1 MPYHQANTYDVWG
14 NRRTQTGKVWGND
27 INETETYDPLT
38 LRHNG
43 WTYDAAGHV
52 VTQGGNQMPYDVAG
66 RNVSFG
72 YSGATATQTH
82 DGNGLVVRQ
91 DPVAGE
97 PVFYINSSVLGGK
110 LMAEINAMSPQ
121 SIWVIPRGGKL
132 NSHVYAGDTRIA
144 TQQVYP
150 SDPPTQIINWDQID
164 PLTGTRTSLA
174 SNNSYSF
181 LNWRSEPDLQG
192 IEVGNVDPATLPPP
206 PPDPDIPDY
215 FGGGGTGWNPNQ
227 PE

>member
-1 MPYHQANTYDVWG
+1 MYARNFFNNLPLGSDVVPYRQTNTFDVWG
-14 NRRTQTGKVWGND
+14 NRLTHTGKVWGND

-43 WTYDAAGHV
+43 WTYDTAGHV
-52 VTQGGNQMPYDVAG
+52 VTQGGNQMQYDVAG

-72 YSGATATQTH
+72 YIGATATQTH

-91 DPVAGE
+91 DSVAGE

-110 LMAEINAMSPQ
+110 MMAEVNGMSPQ

-144 TQQVYP
+144 TQQVVP
-150 SDPPTQIINWDQID
+150 SDPPTQIIRPPIHQSCAQRALAEALNTI
-164 PLTGTRTSLA
+164 TR
-174 SNNSYSF
+174 
-181 LNWRSEPDLQG
+181 
-192 IEVGNVDPATLPPP
+192 VAT
-206 PPDPDIPDY
+206 
-215 FGGGGTGWNPNQ
+215 T
-227 PE
+227 